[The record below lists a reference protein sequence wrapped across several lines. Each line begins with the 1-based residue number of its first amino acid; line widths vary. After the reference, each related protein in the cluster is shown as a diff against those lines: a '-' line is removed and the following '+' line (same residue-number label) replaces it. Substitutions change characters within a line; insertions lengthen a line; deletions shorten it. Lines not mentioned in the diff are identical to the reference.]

1 MNLEPWSGREKLTV
15 GTLVAVRFSE
25 DGLIYRAKVTL
36 NTWTRIWFNCSQVE
50 SNDDSVLTVR
60 FIDYGN
66 TEQKTM
72 KEIFR

>member
-1 MNLEPWSGREKLTV
+1 MSLEPWSGGEKLGV
-15 GTLVAVRFSE
+15 GTCVAVRFSE
-25 DGLIYRAKVTL
+25 DGLIYRAKVT
-36 NTWTRIWFNCSQVE
+36 FNSWKRSLSNSAQVE
-50 SNDDSVLTVR
+50 SVDDSVLTVR

>member
-25 DGLIYRAKVTL
+25 DGLLYRAKVTH
-36 NTWTRIWFNCSQVE
+36 NTWKRIWFNCSQVE
-50 SNDDSVLTVR
+50 STDDSVLTVR